1 MTRKELESLAEK
13 YQAKADRAFT
23 NYQQTGISRYS
34 REYRN
39 NEDLAGAL
47 RMAARAADD
56 SNALADLRTTL
67 SSLADKARALKRSAP
82 PKEKLDAFLNE
93 VIAQAR
99 IRDLISKE

>member
-23 NYQQTGISRYS
+23 SYQQTGISRYS

-56 SNALADLRTTL
+56 SNALAGLRVTL
-67 SSLADKARALKRSAP
+67 STLADKARKLRSLQNSPEVESFLK
-82 PKEKLDAFLNE
+82 E
-93 VIAQAR
+93 VVAAAR
-99 IRDLISKE
+99 IRGLIREE

>member
-39 NEDLAGAL
+39 NEDLACAI

-56 SNALADLRTTL
+56 SNALTGLRVTL
-67 SSLADKARALKRSAP
+67 STLADKARMLKRSAMLG
-82 PKEKLDAFLNE
+82 EDIDAFLNE
-93 VIAQAR
+93 VILQAK
-99 IRDLISKE
+99 IRDLIREE